1 MVPVLPSLSPWLQS
15 SASSSVASRRW
26 AESPGLRGLELSA
39 SSLPVS
45 NTNGMRETALLTDRI
60 IVLTLTVAVGVGGR
74 PAAAPQTGPWES
86 DFKLFGSPTFVEAI
100 SAVSSLVFS
109 FAGTPGFFPIAA
121 EMKDP
126 RLYTRALIICQ
137 SIVTSIYIA
146 IGVVVYFFAGSYV
159 ASPALGSAGPLLKR
173 VCYGLAL
180 PGLCVSTIL
189 LSHVSRKHPPQLSIT
204 DYPTVACQVCFPSY
218 PSRHQARLTKHIHT
232 LRDMVQLYG
241 RHHYHLLHHRERHP
255 SIRWLGVAH
264 WCSPGNT
271 PLFPALWLHVALR
284 SLAWSA

>member
-74 PAAAPQTGPWES
+74 PAAAPQTGPWQS

-189 LSHVSRKHPPQLSIT
+189 LSHVSFKS
-204 DYPTVACQVCFPSY
+204 S
-218 PSRHQARLTKHIHT
+218 LTT
-232 LRDMVQLYG
+232 T
-241 RHHYHLLHHRERHP
+241 HH
-255 SIRWLGVAH
+255 
-264 WCSPGNT
+264 
-271 PLFPALWLHVALR
+271 
-284 SLAWSA
+284 